1 LISSKLQPPVIKRLE
16 SPAMSHALKLYLF
29 PILVLFAVTL
39 PHLEQGEFRR
49 DTVVYAAVGR
59 YMWDG
64 GSLLTPHIGPEKP
77 YLHKPPLPLWIHG
90 LALNFFG
97 ANLIAARLPSILAA
111 AAVIVF
117 SMLALRNLG
126 TRREAI
132 TSGIV
137 LALTYEFFRRTREIS
152 LDLWQLLFIMAA
164 VWLITIA
171 IRRKRVRPVVLCGVP
186 LGLALLCKPLVA
198 LVTLPIFA
206 IWLALTRRAALI
218 QWLAFGA
225 LPIALFI
232 AAPWHLYMYSVFG
245 DTFTHQYFSRQI
257 EKVAAKPP
265 HTSVFYYLEENAA
278 TFWPWM
284 LALIYACYLRF
295 TRGSDRR
302 PRRDLFLLG
311 AIWVGVWLIVL
322 SSFAERKPNYALP
335 LYPMLAW
342 ICAWG
347 ICRIRWARLATWYE
361 RGLPGI
367 APTAAAVFVIA
378 AFAPIRFQEPPEEN
392 WAAVIDWIKARK
404 IDSAQLAHANLEL
417 NDLCYVYLKT
427 GSWMKS
433 LPLAESDPEWRN
445 GNRLIVTKTRRGSDP
460 LANQGQI
467 VFSSGTVR
475 VVSKVP

>member
-1 LISSKLQPPVIKRLE
+1 
-16 SPAMSHALKLYLF
+16 MSRDLKLYLL
-29 PILVLFAVTL
+29 PILILVAVTL

-90 LALNFFG
+90 LSLKLFG
-97 ANLIAARLPSILAA
+97 ANLITARLPSILAA
-111 AAVIVF
+111 AAAIVF

-126 TRREAI
+126 TRREAV

-152 LDLWQLLFIMAA
+152 LDLWQLLFLMAA
-164 VWLITIA
+164 VWLVTIA
-171 IRRKRVRPVVLCGVP
+171 IGRSRAWPVVVGGIP

-198 LVTLPIFA
+198 LFALPIFA
-206 IWLALTRRAALI
+206 IWFALTGRARLI
-218 QWLAFGA
+218 LWLAIGA
-225 LPIALFI
+225 LPISLLI

-265 HTSVFYYLEENAA
+265 HTSVFYYLKENAA
-278 TFWPWM
+278 TYWPWM
-284 LALIYACYLRF
+284 LALVYACYMRF
-295 TRGSDRR
+295 TRGSDRM
-302 PRRDLFLLG
+302 PRRDFFLLG
-311 AIWVGVWLIVL
+311 AIWVGIWLIAL
-322 SSFAERKPNYALP
+322 SSFAEKKPNYALP
-335 LYPMLAW
+335 LYPMLSW

-347 ICRIRWARLATWYE
+347 ICRIRWARLANWYK
-361 RGLPGI
+361 RGLPGV
-367 APTAAAVFVIA
+367 APAAAVVFLIA
-378 AFAPIRFQEPPEEN
+378 TVAPIRFQEPPEKN
-392 WAAVIDWIKARK
+392 WVALVDWIKANK
-404 IDSAQLAHANLEL
+404 VDSGQLAHANLEL

-433 LPLAESDPEWRN
+433 LPSAEADPQWLR
-445 GNRLIVTKTRRGSDP
+445 GNRFIVTKTRRDSDP
-460 LANQGQI
+460 LANRGQV
-467 VFSSGTVR
+467 VFSSGPVR
-475 VVSKVP
+475 IVSLPR